1 MAEDFAMVPGAMSAM
16 TAAQQ
21 AASAGITSAF
31 SLITPAQLASFST
44 ALGPI
49 GAANMIPAFCEATGN
64 NVTSGMLTA
73 VNHGMLGVSTE
84 AAQAGYTKID
94 QAVGGGGSSH
104 GGQPSGQPGGQ
115 FTGRDGAPADDA
127 PSVDA

>member
-1 MAEDFAMVPGAMSAM
+1 MAEDFAMVPGVMSAM
-16 TAAQQ
+16 TGAQQ
-21 AASAGITSAF
+21 AASAAITSAF

-49 GAANMIPAFCEATGN
+49 GVANMIPAFYEATGN

-84 AAQAGYTKID
+84 AAQASYTKVD
-94 QAVGGGGSSH
+94 DASGGGGSH
-104 GGQPSGQPGGQ
+104 GQAGNSQGGG
-115 FTGRDGAPADDA
+115 FAPDNGAAGDDPA
-127 PSVDA
+127 PSVEV